1 MLSIII
7 PTLNEENYLPFLLE
21 SIKKQDFL
29 DYEIIVADAGSKDK
43 TIELAKEHGVKV
55 IPGGLPAK
63 GRNEGAKVS
72 KGDLLLF
79 LDADI
84 ILSPDFFTKTLE
96 EFEKRKLDVA
106 SFCLDSQSKRK
117 RERFL
122 FNFFYNW
129 PIIIFEKVL
138 SHGSQAILVKREI
151 FKEVNGFDENIKFA
165 EDHNL
170 VRKIKKIGRF
180 GIIKS
185 IKILS
190 SIRRFEKDGW
200 LSTYFRY
207 IMAELYMIFFG
218 DIKEDL
224 FKYEFGHYSILE
236 GYKKIKSKF
245 TPLNPA
251 KREFR
256 LREII

>member
-7 PTLNEENYLPFLLE
+7 PTLNEENFLPFLLE

-43 TIELAKEHGVKV
+43 TIETVKEYNTKV
-55 IPGGLPAK
+55 ISGGLPPK

-79 LDADI
+79 LDADV
-84 ILSPDFFTKTLE
+84 ILPSGFFIKVLE

-117 RERFL
+117 RERLL
-122 FNFFYNW
+122 FDFFYNW

-138 SHGSQAILVKREI
+138 SHGSQAILVRRDI
-151 FKEVNGFDENIKFA
+151 FKKVNGFDESIKFA
-165 EDHNL
+165 EDHSF
-170 VRKIKKIGRF
+170 VRKIKKIGKF

-185 IKILS
+185 VKILS

-207 IMAELYMIFFG
+207 IIAELYMIFFG
-218 DIKEDL
+218 DIKKDL
-224 FKYEFGHYSILE
+224 FKYEFGHYSIFE
-236 GYKKIKSKF
+236 GYKKIKINNIKISRIWKS
-245 TPLNPA
+245 
-251 KREFR
+251 
-256 LREII
+256 I